1 MSIENSQ
8 VSKSRIRKSDKWR
21 PTIFLYLVF
30 MNFILLCLL
39 FPTVA
44 IYYFQHET
52 KFQQS
57 HMERMIKQMRISL
70 EQHSSSI
77 AHNLA
82 LSAGQAIAGFDFS
95 FLNIMVEDVVKYDRQ
110 IVYCYLMDRD
120 RKILVHN
127 DSAKIGTILQDQTS
141 SQIAIMR
148 ETAFLAKLIDET
160 QPTTV
165 KFFELTVYEG
175 KNPLQILETI
185 VPVYSGANLV
195 GFLRC
200 GFSLRNLHDG
210 IAEIREEWAGKIL
223 RLKVTFISIT
233 LFFFLLGGIVAILF
247 TRTFVR
253 SVRYLSDGV
262 DRVARGDLAHTIQQ
276 KGLVCSEF
284 TQLSSS
290 FNLMT
295 EKLRSSYEQLEMYSR
310 NLEQKVV
317 ERTRELREAQAEL
330 LQQAHEAG
338 MAEMAVGI
346 LHNIGNAITPAKV
359 SSALLLKKIRNSTV
373 KNNIEEILQNIQKM
387 LKDPDSFSSE
397 ERDRYMKI
405 LALLPETI
413 TDEYNHI
420 NNEIQL
426 IWDKHEHIESI
437 IHLQL
442 RYARLT
448 GDSEEINVNNIV
460 NDALEMLEDTI
471 RNYSVQ
477 VEENLAD
484 IPVIRIEQPK
494 LLQVMINLIKNGLE
508 AMANVE
514 EDQRRLVISTYVL
527 GEDQGYLVISV
538 DDTGIGFDAE
548 TKKKLFTYGFTTKI
562 SGSGFGLHSCA
573 NFLIAHNG
581 TIEAHSDGVGK
592 GAKFNIYLP
601 LSHKEKVIEEE
612 NG

>member
-1 MSIENSQ
+1 
-8 VSKSRIRKSDKWR
+8 
-21 PTIFLYLVF
+21 
-30 MNFILLCLL
+30 
-39 FPTVA
+39 
-44 IYYFQHET
+44 
-52 KFQQS
+52 
-57 HMERMIKQMRISL
+57 
-70 EQHSSSI
+70 
-77 AHNLA
+77 
-82 LSAGQAIAGFDFS
+82 
-95 FLNIMVEDVVKYDRQ
+95 
-110 IVYCYLMDRD
+110 
-120 RKILVHN
+120 
-127 DSAKIGTILQDQTS
+127 
-141 SQIAIMR
+141 
-148 ETAFLAKLIDET
+148 
-160 QPTTV
+160 
-165 KFFELTVYEG
+165 
-175 KNPLQILETI
+175 
-185 VPVYSGANLV
+185 
-195 GFLRC
+195 
-200 GFSLRNLHDG
+200 
-210 IAEIREEWAGKIL
+210 
-223 RLKVTFISIT
+223 
-233 LFFFLLGGIVAILF
+233 
-247 TRTFVR
+247 
-253 SVRYLSDGV
+253 
-262 DRVARGDLAHTIQQ
+262 
-276 KGLVCSEF
+276 
-284 TQLSSS
+284 
-290 FNLMT
+290 MT

-359 SSALLLKKIRNSTV
+359 SSALLLKKIRTSTV

-387 LKDPDSFSSE
+387 LEDPDSFSSE

-514 EDQRRLVISTYVL
+514 VDQRRLVISTYVL

-548 TKKKLFTYGFTTKI
+548 TKKKLFTYGFTTKV